1 MHVNVV
7 LIMMLPLWLVG
18 MFPLTIVLFMCTL
31 TQIIHVI
38 VFKLGFHACEGGG
51 SISVS
56 GHWTSGHFKMDILKT
71 FTMGKIR

>member
-31 TQIIHVI
+31 TQIIHLI

-56 GHWTSGHFKMDILKT
+56 AGNGHFKNIHH
-71 FTMGKIR
+71 G